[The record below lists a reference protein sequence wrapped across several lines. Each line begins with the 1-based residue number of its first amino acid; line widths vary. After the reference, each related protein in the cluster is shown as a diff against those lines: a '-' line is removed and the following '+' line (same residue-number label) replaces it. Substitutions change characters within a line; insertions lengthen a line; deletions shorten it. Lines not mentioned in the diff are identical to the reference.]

1 MTERLAFSVDEVAR
15 DFGLSKRLVYLACRS
30 GSLPTVPK
38 EIAGD
43 RVLIP
48 AHGLAERVALMCE
61 GRATTDQTETGEQT
75 K

>member
-1 MTERLAFSVDEVAR
+1 MTERIAYSVAEVAR
-15 DFGLSKRLVYLACRS
+15 EFGLSERMVYLACRS
-30 GSLPTVPK
+30 GSLPTIPK

-48 AHGLAERVALMCE
+48 AHNLAERVALMC
-61 GRATTDQTETGEQT
+61 GTQTETSQEANT